1 MNLSKVH
8 KTNNPLKLV
17 WWWIVDHGISVIVA
31 AMILLVLLVGWA
43 ETQPMDNSDPPTGRS
58 GMNVYTD
65 NLTGGQYLGTDGM
78 GLTPRLDRD
87 GKQIFVE
94 PKK

>member
-8 KTNNPLKLV
+8 KTNNPFKLA
-17 WWWIVDHGISVIVA
+17 WWWIQDNAIVLIIVC
-31 AMILLVLLVGWA
+31 MIMLILLGGWA
-43 ETQPMDNSDPPTGRS
+43 SSQPMDNSDPPTGRS